1 MRKRRKAEGGIGV
14 AVVAGGAGFIGSHL
28 CEFLLQRG
36 YRVVCLDNLLTGRLE
51 NIAHLTTD
59 NGRRKAGNGG
69 RFEFRRV
76 DITNPRAVKNA
87 LKHLKKLD
95 VIFNLASPASPKDY
109 QAFPLETMRVG
120 SEGTRNL
127 LELAREQG
135 VIFIHTSTSEVYGD
149 PKVHPQTED
158 YWGNVNPVGVR
169 SVYDEAKRFAEALV
183 MTYHRLYKI
192 PVRIARIFN
201 TYGPRMKFDDGR
213 LIPNLIYQALN
224 NQPMT
229 IYGTGRQTRSFCYV
243 SDMVLGLYK
252 LIDCSDPYPI
262 NLGNPKEYSVLVC
275 ARLIKK
281 LTHSQS
287 RFLFQPLPSDDP
299 KRRQPDIG
307 RAKRLLN
314 WEPKVSLKEGLIATI
329 NWFRGEFS
337 K

>member
-1 MRKRRKAEGGIGV
+1 MRNNKV

-36 YRVVCLDNLLTGRLE
+36 WRVVCLDNLLTGRLE
-51 NIAHLTTD
+51 NIAHLATD
-59 NGRRKAGNGG
+59 NAKRQAVTGR
-69 RFEFRRV
+69 RFEFKKV

-87 LKHLKKLD
+87 LKYLPK
-95 VIFNLASPASPKDY
+95 VAVVFNLASPASPKDY

-127 LELAREQG
+127 LELAREQKA
-135 VIFIHTSTSEVYGD
+135 IFIHTSTSEVYGD
-149 PKVHPQTED
+149 PKVHPQPED

-183 MTYHRLYKI
+183 ITYHRLYKL

-252 LIDCSDPYPI
+252 LIDCADPYPI
-262 NLGNPKEYSVLVC
+262 NLGNPKEYNVLAC

-281 LTHSQS
+281 LTHSNS

-307 RAKRLLN
+307 RAKRLLH

-329 NWFRGEFS
+329 NWFS
-337 K
+337 KNF